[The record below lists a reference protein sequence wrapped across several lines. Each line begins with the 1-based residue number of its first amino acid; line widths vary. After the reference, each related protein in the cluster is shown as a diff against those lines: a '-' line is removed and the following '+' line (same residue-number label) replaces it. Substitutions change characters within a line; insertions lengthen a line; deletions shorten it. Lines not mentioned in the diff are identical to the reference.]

1 MLKAL
6 PREALIALRLSV
18 IMFVLLGLLY
28 PLFVTGAGQALF
40 HYQANGSLVTNSQGQ
55 VIGSTLIGQEFTSN
69 RYFWGR
75 VSATAPKPYNANASA
90 ASNLAPS
97 NAALI
102 KEVQQNVAKI
112 RKANHLGPNQK
123 IPVDL
128 VTASGSGLDP
138 DISVASANLQV
149 DRVAQARGLDASK
162 VRALVKQDTTGRTLF
177 IFGDPYVNV
186 LQLNQDLD
194 AGKAR

>member
-18 IMFVLLGLLY
+18 IMFIVLSLLY
-28 PLFVTGAGQALF
+28 PVFITGAAQGLF
-40 HYQANGSLVTNSQGQ
+40 HYQANGSLVTEHGQ

-75 VSATAPKPYNANASA
+75 ISATSPKPYNANGSTP
-90 ASNLAPS
+90 SNLAPS

-102 KEVQQNVAKI
+102 KEVQQNVERI
-112 RKANHLGPNQK
+112 RRANHLGPNQK

-138 DISVASANLQV
+138 DISPASALLQV
-149 DRVAQARGLDASK
+149 NRVAQARGLQPSK
-162 VRALVKQDTTGRTLF
+162 VRGLVNQDTTGRTLF

>member
-18 IMFVLLGLLY
+18 IMFVVLGLLY
-28 PLFVTGAGQALF
+28 PLFITGVAQGVF
-40 HYQANGSLVTNSQGQ
+40 HYQANGSLVTEHGR

-75 VSATAPKPYNANASA
+75 VSATSPQPYNANAST

-102 KEVQQNVAKI
+102 KEVKQNVARI
-112 RKANHLGPNQK
+112 RKANHLGPDQK

-138 DISVASANLQV
+138 DISVASAMLQV
-149 DRVAQARGLDASK
+149 NRVAQARGLQPSK
-162 VRALVKQDTTGRTLF
+162 VRALVDQDTTGRTLF